1 MSRSICIPRPLPAGK
16 KPKPSLARKL
26 MGAFAVSA
34 AALAV
39 FATAPAQAQDKVL
52 NIYNWSDYIAPT
64 TVPDFEKQSGI
75 KVRYDTFDSNETLF
89 AKLVAGDTGYDIVVP
104 SSNWGAVEL
113 KGGLFQPIDKSK
125 IPNYQ
130 NLDPHLMKQLAAVD
144 PGNKY
149 LIPWMWGYTTVGIN
163 VDKVKKALGDTP
175 MPDNPFELVFNPTYA
190 NKLKS
195 CGISFLDS
203 GGDIMEA
210 AFNYL
215 QIPQNSNK
223 PADYQ
228 KAWEMLQKIRPN
240 VSQLSSSGYIN
251 DLAGGNL
258 CASLGWSGDMGIA
271 AHRAKEAKNGVNI
284 KVFPPTHGAVIF
296 IDTMAI
302 PVDAK
307 HAENAHKFINYRLQ
321 PKVVAA
327 DSNTVYYANPVPASI
342 PFVLPRV
349 KDNDYVFLTPEMM
362 GKLIAPKVYSSEE
375 RRLVTRLYTKFKT
388 GL

>member
-1 MSRSICIPRPLPAGK
+1 MHR
-16 KPKPSLARKL
+16 KPSLKSPLSTISIAAKL
-26 MGAFAVSA
+26 VSTLALGFAALGFSASQPA
-34 AALAV
+34 AAA
-39 FATAPAQAQDKVL
+39 DNVL

-64 TVPDFEKQSGI
+64 TVPDFEKETGI

-89 AKLVAGDTGYDIVVP
+89 AKMVAGDTGYDLVVP
-104 SSNWGAVEL
+104 SSNWAAIDI
-113 KGGLFQPIDKSK
+113 KGGLLLPIDKSK
-125 IPNYQ
+125 IPNYK
-130 NLDPHLMKQLAAVD
+130 NLNPELMKLLAQVD

-163 VDKVKKALGDTP
+163 VGKVKQALGSTP
-175 MPDNPFELVFNPTYA
+175 MPANPWDLVFNPTYA

-215 QIPQNSNK
+215 GIPQATNN
-223 PADYQ
+223 PADFE
-228 KAWEMLQKIRPN
+228 KAYAMVQKIRPD
-240 VSQLSSSGYIN
+240 VSEFSSSGYIN
-251 DLAGGNL
+251 DLAGGNI

-271 AHRAKEAKNGVNI
+271 SHRAKEAKNGVDI

-296 IDTMAI
+296 IDTMDI
-302 PVDAK
+302 PADAK
-307 HAENAHKFINYRLQ
+307 HVDNAYKFLNYRLQ
-321 PKVVAA
+321 PKVCAA
-327 DSNTVYYANPVPASI
+327 DTNTVYYANPVPASL
-342 PFVLPRV
+342 PMVLPRV
-349 KDNDYVFLTPEMM
+349 KDNDYVFLDQAMM
-362 GKLIAPKVYSSEE
+362 NKLIPPKVYTSEE